1 MATVSAIHA
10 LTSGL
15 AQHLSRAYQLRPL
28 AGVSCKFEPLCVSD
42 LKKLDGHDV
51 KVTLLLYRITH
62 NEHLRNRSRADLP
75 FNQPV
80 PLTLN
85 LHLLVTVWADTA
97 LKEQSL
103 LAWAMREL
111 HLRPVLD
118 RSLFADSGGYAAGD
132 LVSLTPDELTL
143 DDLSKL
149 WQVLV
154 QPMRPSLGYVARNV
168 KLDLESEPD
177 NEPVLATRF
186 VLDDDA
192 AAVAADAL

>member
-1 MATVSAIHA
+1 MATVSGIHA

-28 AGVSCKFEPLCVSD
+28 AGVTCKFEPLGVSD
-42 LKKLDGHDV
+42 LKKLDGQDT
-51 KVTLLLYRITH
+51 KVTMLLYRVSH
-62 NEHLRNRSRADLP
+62 NEYLRNRPRSALP
-75 FNQPV
+75 FGQPV

-85 LHLLVTVWADTA
+85 LHLLLTVWTDTA

-111 HLRPVLD
+111 HMRPVLD
-118 RSLFADSGGYAAGD
+118 RSLFADIGGYAPGD
-132 LVSLTPDELTL
+132 LVSLTPEELTL

-154 QPMRPSLGYVARNV
+154 PPLRPSMGYVARNV
-168 KLDLESEPD
+168 KLDLETEPD
-177 NEPVLATRF
+177 SEAVVATRIAM
-186 VLDDDA
+186 DDDV
-192 AAVAADAL
+192 AAVSEGAR